1 MHPGDTR
8 SYEVVVVVGRHHR
21 TGRRA
26 ALLRVDCA
34 YQHVIW
40 TGGSTRVSCLLL
52 ESWLGHSF
60 LSPELR
66 GFRRVFLAGLSD
78 PATLALCI
86 SLSGDTSVSNVS
98 AQHQSV
104 PRTEAAR
111 DASKCSRCGSSMLF
125 HGLVCCSQLKFDATA
140 HAALRLEVDAAS
152 LGWPRANATHRGH
165 RCAELT

>member
-1 MHPGDTR
+1 M
-8 SYEVVVVVGRHHR
+8 VGRHHR

-26 ALLRVDCA
+26 ALLCVGCA

-52 ESWLGHSF
+52 EICLGHSF

-66 GFRRVFLAGLSD
+66 GFRTVFLAGLSG

-86 SLSGDTSVSNVS
+86 SLSGDTKVSNVS

-111 DASKCSRCGSSMLF
+111 AASKCSLAAAPACFFTVSSA
-125 HGLVCCSQLKFDATA
+125 GCSQLKFDATA
-140 HAALRLEVDAAS
+140 HAASALRWTAAS

-165 RCAELT
+165 RCAELA